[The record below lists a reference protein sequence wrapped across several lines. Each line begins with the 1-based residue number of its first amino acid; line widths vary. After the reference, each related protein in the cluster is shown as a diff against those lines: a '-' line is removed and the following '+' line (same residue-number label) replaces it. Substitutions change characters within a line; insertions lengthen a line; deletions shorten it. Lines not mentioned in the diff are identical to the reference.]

1 MGNLVG
7 ISAAIATLIGS
18 LAGGFYKLKHEQN
31 ELASQVNA
39 RITKVETDLEWV
51 AEQTR
56 HQQEFF
62 THAYFGKRNTDEQT
76 QKQKLREN
84 DNEQD

>member
-1 MGNLVG
+1 MANLVG
-7 ISAAIATLIGS
+7 ISAGIATLIGS
-18 LAGGFYKLKHEQN
+18 LVGGFYKLKHEQN

-51 AEQTR
+51 AEQTK

-62 THAYFGKRNTDEQT
+62 THAYYGKRSTDEQT
-76 QKQKLREN
+76 TKQRLRE
-84 DNEQD
+84 DDEQD